1 MLYAPRPSVR
11 IMRRTTMVAL
21 SLVGLIAFLS
31 TIESAT
37 AAEVEC
43 RDKAKDSNHNG
54 VIDADETQECGGQEY
69 GEGGSDGAK
78 LPPVSPSSHQW
89 QGYHWSRPSD
99 GERKVIMRDS
109 TTDGWDGYLGDAIR
123 DWGDSSRFRFTRQ
136 QAATSS
142 DERFACSMPSNYGRV
157 RVCNHAD
164 YNLSGFTG
172 LASIRVNSEGHIQRG
187 RVRVKNSAATG
198 DRRALLCQEVGH
210 TIQERGPLAG
220 RGARPVGRVEGA
232 PGGDDRLLDLRV
244 RRDIDLGDDAG
255 VGRVDDR
262 RAGAVAGRDPRSID
276 EQARHGRPLDDGS
289 DGALSMRPGGAAG
302 QRASRCVGR
311 VGRVGFGMDLA
322 TCPGNSRRC
331 RRSLSPLR
339 HSPSRAGRPL
349 GLSTQGRLSRLG
361 GELLEFVEDRLGP
374 AALRDPRLIQLG
386 FRRAQPAGPGRP
398 ATRSAE
404 LPVWAVAAG
413 RIGPAVAAPGRT
425 RRRRAD
431 DAAPGDEADVGE
443 LTGERAIP
451 LGELGERLLLG
462 SIRLLHPGPHGLH
475 RV

>member
-210 TIQERGPLAG
+210 TIGLDHRSSTSSCMHQNSSAASADPDSHDYDELRNITHSHGGESETGGPNSDLDLGGGLLDGCDLIALTCTEVSSHG
-220 RGARPVGRVEGA
+220 SADFTIRVGLLEVPLSGWIGLRPVLGA
-232 PGGDDRLLDLRV
+232 Y
-244 RRDIDLGDDAG
+244 
-255 VGRVDDR
+255 
-262 RAGAVAGRDPRSID
+262 
-276 EQARHGRPLDDGS
+276 
-289 DGALSMRPGGAAG
+289 
-302 QRASRCVGR
+302 
-311 VGRVGFGMDLA
+311 
-322 TCPGNSRRC
+322 
-331 RRSLSPLR
+331 
-339 HSPSRAGRPL
+339 
-349 GLSTQGRLSRLG
+349 
-361 GELLEFVEDRLGP
+361 
-374 AALRDPRLIQLG
+374 
-386 FRRAQPAGPGRP
+386 
-398 ATRSAE
+398 
-404 LPVWAVAAG
+404 
-413 RIGPAVAAPGRT
+413 
-425 RRRRAD
+425 
-431 DAAPGDEADVGE
+431 
-443 LTGERAIP
+443 
-451 LGELGERLLLG
+451 
-462 SIRLLHPGPHGLH
+462 
-475 RV
+475 